1 MRRAYFEDGT
11 IIESTCGKA
20 YFKRTVARHRDYCR
34 LMNGK
39 RPRVWFRY
47 CDEWQTAFDE
57 WQTAFDKEWQEFYKK
72 IGNIG

>member
-1 MRRAYFEDGT
+1 MRTAYFEDGS

-20 YFKRTVARHRDYCR
+20 HFKRAVARHRDYCR

-47 CDEWQTAFDE
+47 CDEWQTAFD
-57 WQTAFDKEWQEFYKK
+57 KEWQEFYKK

>member
-1 MRRAYFEDGT
+1 MRTAYFEDGS

-20 YFKRTVARHRDYCR
+20 HFKRAVARHRDYCR

-47 CDEWQTAFDE
+47 CDEWQTAFD
-57 WQTAFDKEWQEFYKK
+57 KEWKEFYKK